1 MAKKYQ
7 VFISSTFTDLVVERQ
22 EVIRTIL
29 DLDQIPSGMEAF
41 PAADFEQFDY
51 IKKVIDECDYYILII
66 GAKYGSTDEKG
77 VSYTELEYDYA
88 TKSGKVVLA
97 FIHSDI
103 QNLPV
108 AKSETREDRIKKL
121 NKFREKTKKNRLVKF
136 WNGTESLK
144 ASVAVSLSQAMRQVP
159 GVGWIRGNAAAS
171 EELLNQIN
179 NLRNENDMLVKELR
193 QYKNKVVK
201 IEGIAGLNDG
211 IIIRYSGIGRK
222 NPTYGRRD
230 ATRSMTWGEI
240 LVAVGPSLTSY
251 QKSSSLSNLIERYIS
266 DEVQDMSSV
275 YVAATDADKV
285 KIQLIAMGLVKTY
298 SDTQDDDYVEF
309 LKLTEEGREKL
320 LIAGSAKK

>member
-1 MAKKYQ
+1 M
-7 VFISSTFTDLVVERQ
+7 
-22 EVIRTIL
+22 
-29 DLDQIPSGMEAF
+29 
-41 PAADFEQFDY
+41 
-51 IKKVIDECDYYILII
+51 IDECDYYILII

-222 NPTYGRRD
+222 
-230 ATRSMTWGEI
+230 
-240 LVAVGPSLTSY
+240 
-251 QKSSSLSNLIERYIS
+251 
-266 DEVQDMSSV
+266 
-275 YVAATDADKV
+275 
-285 KIQLIAMGLVKTY
+285 KIQLM
-298 SDTQDDDYVEF
+298 DDGMLRDQ
-309 LKLTEEGREKL
+309 
-320 LIAGSAKK
+320 